1 MRILLISANRERMPY
16 PVAPLGLAYIAQ
28 ALTQAGHDVQVTD
41 LCFSADIAV
50 DLKQA
55 LVAFTPD
62 LVGISLRN
70 LDNLTYPTSVSYL
83 PDLDETVAIVR
94 QHTAATICLG
104 GSGFSLAPRALMQR
118 VQADFG
124 VVGEGE
130 EAMKQLVA
138 CLAKNAEPA
147 GIPGVLRQGIKEFIL
162 PCALEKFSFPDRSF
176 LDNQRYLEEGGM
188 ANLQTKRG
196 CPFHCIYCTYPL
208 LEGCQVR
215 VRPVAEVVQEMQD
228 LQADHRVDHIYFVD
242 DIFNYP
248 LDYTEA
254 LLREMIAQRVQMRWA
269 AFVNPQFL
277 TAQMTALMAQAGCE
291 GLELGVDSGSPK
303 ILKRYGKGFGVA
315 DIERACG
322 YCSKSDLP
330 FALYLLLG
338 GPGED
343 EGTLQETVALM
354 DRLAPTAVIAML
366 GIRIYPQTALQG
378 IAVQEGVIAREDD
391 LLEPR
396 FYISPLIGPERLIAF
411 VTEAAM
417 KRRGWIVPGLE
428 INISSPLMEGIRK
441 FGVRGPLW
449 ALAGKMKR
457 ARQHP
462 LEADQIER

>member
-1 MRILLISANRERMPY
+1 MISANRERMPY

-41 LCFSADIAV
+41 LCFSTDIAV

-55 LVAFTPD
+55 LKTFTPD

-83 PDLDETVAIVR
+83 PDLDETVVIVR
-94 QHTAATICLG
+94 QHAAVPIVLG
-104 GSGFSLAPRALMQR
+104 GSGFSLAPLALMQR
-118 VQADFG
+118 VKADFG

-130 EAMKQLVA
+130 EAMKRLVE
-138 CLAKNAEPA
+138 CLATDADPT
-147 GIPGVLRQGIKEFIL
+147 GIPGVLRQGSAEFV
-162 PCALEKFSFPDRSF
+162 PPGTLEKFSFPDRSF
-176 LDNQRYLEEGGM
+176 LDNQQYLKEGGM

-215 VRPVAEVVQEMQD
+215 VRPVAEVVQEMRD
-228 LQADHRVDHIYFVD
+228 LQTEHGVDHIYFVD

-254 LLREMIAQRVQMRWA
+254 LLREMIAQGVKMSWA

-277 TAQMTALMAQAGCE
+277 TAEMTALMTKAGCE

-303 ILKRYGKGFGVA
+303 ILKRYGKGFDVET
-315 DIERACG
+315 IERACNH
-322 YCSKSDLP
+322 CREADLP

-343 EGTLQETVALM
+343 EGSLQETVALM

-366 GIRIYPQTALQG
+366 GIRIYPQTPLQE

-391 LLEPR
+391 LLAPR
-396 FYISPLIGPERLIAF
+396 FYISPQIKHERLIEF
-411 VTEAAM
+411 VTETAM

-449 ALAGKMKR
+449 ALAGRMKR
-457 ARQHP
+457 ARMQP
-462 LEADQIER
+462 LR

>member
-28 ALTQAGHDVQVTD
+28 ALTQAGHEVQVTD
-41 LCFSADIAV
+41 LCFSADIV
-50 DLKQA
+50 IDLKRA
-55 LVAFTPD
+55 LQTFTPD

-94 QHTAATICLG
+94 QNSAAPIVLG
-104 GSGFSLAPRALMQR
+104 GSGFSLVPLPLMQR

-124 VVGEGE
+124 VVGEGD
-130 EAMKQLVA
+130 EAMQQLVA
-138 CLAKNAEPA
+138 SLTKGSDPA
-147 GIPGVLRQGIKEFIL
+147 GIPGLLRKGSEDFIL
-162 PCALEKFSFPDRSF
+162 PSAAEKFSFPDRSF
-176 LDNQRYLEEGGM
+176 LDNQRYLEQGGM

-215 VRPVAEVVQEMQD
+215 VRPVAEVVREMKD
-228 LQADHRVDHIYFVD
+228 LETKYKVDHIYFVD

-248 LDYTEA
+248 VDYTEA
-254 LLREMIAQRVQMRWA
+254 LLREMIAQDVKMNWA

-277 TAQMTALMAQAGCE
+277 TAEMTALMARAGCE

-303 ILKRYGKGFGVA
+303 ILQNYGKGFDVGA
-315 DIERACG
+315 IERACSHCREAG
-322 YCSKSDLP
+322 LP

-343 EGTLQETVALM
+343 AETLQETVAFM
-354 DRLAPTAVIAML
+354 DRLQPTAVIIML

-378 IAVQEGVIAREDD
+378 IAVKEGVIAQEDD
-391 LLEPR
+391 LSEPR
-396 FYISPLIGPERLIAF
+396 FYISPKLGPERLSAL

-417 KRRGWIVPGLE
+417 GRRGWIVPGLR
-428 INISSPLMEGIRK
+428 INISSPLMEGIRR

-457 ARQHP
+457 ARQRP
-462 LEADQIER
+462 LEASQIKG